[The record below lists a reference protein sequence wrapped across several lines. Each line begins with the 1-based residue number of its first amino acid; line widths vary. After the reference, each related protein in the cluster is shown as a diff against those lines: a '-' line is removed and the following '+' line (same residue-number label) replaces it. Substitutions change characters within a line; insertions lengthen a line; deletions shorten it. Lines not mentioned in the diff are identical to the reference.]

1 MRDLLEPKLASPP
14 QPPAGDD
21 PARSSPPGA
30 IEKVGK
36 SVVAVTTNDRVLK
49 PVAQFFAAGI
59 STWLIMVWLNGL
71 HSFLYVWPLTGISL
85 ALILGS
91 WDPGPQRYLH
101 VVCSSCGQAIAYCM
115 VGLAP
120 LTAGTL
126 ALTQGLE
133 VWVCAAVLS
142 PWVTSFDDL
151 KQRANVL
158 RLGIVAIA
166 APVLFMAI
174 AALPFSSIMHTH
186 FLFAWRMLVPADC
199 LGIAI
204 VVPSLLFPTSGEFRT
219 LTKLRPHLTRS
230 TPALVFFFAAVAVIF
245 LQSSEPFLFL
255 VFPPLVVLIFSMG
268 LEGAAIALPSIT
280 IMACATLA
288 YRWGPLWLDRQP
300 AVSDRIFLMQIFLAT
315 VVTVALAVGAL
326 LDERRQ
332 AERSA
337 EENQSIFQ
345 TLIQNS
351 EDMIILSTLGGQQRF
366 VSPAVAKITGWSPRD
381 FVQMEYLH
389 TMHPDDREVGSAVL
403 ASLAA
408 GKMNHTF
415 RYRALCKNGEHRWVE
430 ASLRGYRHAGSVDVA
445 GYVSTIRDISLQK
458 QAEDTLLAERAVL
471 SQEKEQ
477 LAGLASL
484 DELTQIPNRRTFNT
498 ALKQEAL
505 RHTRLGKP
513 LALLMIDV
521 DFFKLYNDRYGH
533 QEGDKCLQA
542 LAQTMQSCIGRVSD
556 TIARIGGEEFAVL
569 LPGTD
574 EAGAVKVALD
584 MLSRVRRL
592 NMKHID
598 SPFGRVSVSIGIA
611 AWPSKFSTDITF
623 LMQQADRALYE
634 TKHNGRNNFTVQAD
648 DPNMMSTGKYWDI
661 D

>member
-1 MRDLLEPKLASPP
+1 MRDLLEQKLASPP
-14 QPPAGDD
+14 RPLAGDD
-21 PARSSPPGA
+21 PAPASPPGA
-30 IEKVGK
+30 IEKIGN
-36 SVVAVTTNDRVLK
+36 SVVAATTNDRVLK

-59 STWLIMVWLNGL
+59 SSWLVMVWLNGL

-120 LTAGTL
+120 VTAGTL

-158 RLGIVAIA
+158 RLGIVALA

-174 AALPFSSIMHTH
+174 AALPFAAITHTH

-199 LGIAI
+199 LGIGI
-204 VVPSLLFPTSGEFRT
+204 VVPSLLFPTSGEFRS
-219 LTKLRPHLTRS
+219 LNKLRPHLTRS
-230 TPALVFFFAAVAVIF
+230 TPALVFFFAAVGVIF

-255 VFPPLVVLIFSMG
+255 VFPPLVLVIFSMG

-280 IMACATLA
+280 IMACTTLA
-288 YRWGPLWLDRQP
+288 YRWGPLWVDHEP
-300 AVSDRIFLMQIFLAT
+300 AASDRIFLMQVFLAT
-315 VVTVALAVGAL
+315 VVAVALAVGAL
-326 LDERRQ
+326 LDERRR

-351 EDMIILSTLGGQQRF
+351 EDMIVLSTLGGQQRF

-389 TMHPDDREVGSAVL
+389 TMHPDDRELGSAVL
-403 ASLAA
+403 ANLAA
-408 GKMNHTF
+408 GKLNQTF
-415 RYRALCKNGEHRWVE
+415 RYRARCKDGEHRWVE
-430 ASLRGYRHAGSVDVA
+430 ASLRGYRHADSVDVA

-484 DELTQIPNRRTFNT
+484 DELTQIPNRRAFNN
-498 ALKQEAL
+498 ALQQEAL

-513 LALLMIDV
+513 LALLMLDV

-542 LAQTMQSCIGRVSD
+542 LAQTMQACIGRVSD
-556 TIARIGGEEFAVL
+556 MVARIGGEEFSIL

-584 MLSRVRRL
+584 ILSRVRRL
-592 NMKHID
+592 NIKHAD

-611 AWPSKFSTDITF
+611 AWPSKFSTDISF

-648 DPNMMSTGKYWDI
+648 DPNVMATGKYWDI
-661 D
+661 E